1 MMKVPTTK
9 KENFYFGMM
18 MCVGMVIMM
27 TTYNLITNGLIG
39 NISVAAVLM
48 QFVLGFMIAFLLEL
62 FVVGPAAKKIVF
74 SITRNKS
81 SKMIMIV
88 AMAFFMVIGMVTF
101 MSMYGLASSYFADGL
116 PGKSLLG
123 GYFSIFIKNFVF
135 ALPLQLLIV
144 GPIVRFL
151 FGKLKANRMNE
162 SLTTV

>member
-39 NISVAAVLM
+39 NISLAAVLM

-81 SKMIMIV
+81 S
-88 AMAFFMVIGMVTF
+88 
-101 MSMYGLASSYFADGL
+101 
-116 PGKSLLG
+116 
-123 GYFSIFIKNFVF
+123 
-135 ALPLQLLIV
+135 
-144 GPIVRFL
+144 
-151 FGKLKANRMNE
+151 
-162 SLTTV
+162 